1 MIEGVPRRH
10 RRWATASDLGSG
22 NLGGLCTVGSCAWLG
37 LQPDWASEANSYNFF
52 FTAYAPE
59 VGWCNHVTTHFV
71 ALVPFLLPRDRTILY
86 GCLVGPGPR
95 AEGPSCQQAPKASK
109 WLTPSCQ
116 QVPGW
121 QEDVNHRKWWWR
133 PEGMLSCDLMLIRS
147 SSSSSSSSSSY
158 DDYDWGRQP

>member
-1 MIEGVPRRH
+1 MY
-10 RRWATASDLGSG
+10 
-22 NLGGLCTVGSCAWLG
+22 GGPLRVTRAA
-37 LQPDWASEANSYNFF
+37 ASEANSYNFF

-59 VGWCNHVTTHFV
+59 VGWCNHVTTHLV

-86 GCLVGPGPR
+86 DCLVGPGPR

-121 QEDVNHRKWWWR
+121 QEDVNHRK
-133 PEGMLSCDLMLIRS
+133 
-147 SSSSSSSSSSY
+147 
-158 DDYDWGRQP
+158 